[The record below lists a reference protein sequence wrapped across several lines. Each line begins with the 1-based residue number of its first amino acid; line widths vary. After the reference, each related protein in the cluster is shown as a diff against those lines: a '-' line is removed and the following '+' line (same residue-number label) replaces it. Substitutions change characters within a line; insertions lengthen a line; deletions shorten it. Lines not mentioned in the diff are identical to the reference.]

1 MKQNFKLE
9 DIPKQKIYPVPDG
22 YFDKLPGVIMSRVA
36 TQEVTPVKTWF
47 TSWYAP
53 YRLAL
58 TSAAL
63 TFGFAG
69 VFWLAQEQPT
79 SELTNSMAILPTIS
93 HTEVIDYVAS
103 TETLDSRD
111 LAELNLTET
120 DVSPEFI
127 MATTDDIINVL
138 EDQSLEEVYF
148 N

>member
-1 MKQNFKLE
+1 MKQDFKLE
-9 DIPKQKIYPVPDG
+9 DLPKQKIYPVPDG
-22 YFDKLPGVIMSRVA
+22 YFEKLPGVIMSRVA
-36 TQEVTPVKTWF
+36 PQEVTPVRTWLMG
-47 TSWYAP
+47 WYAP
-53 YRLAL
+53 YRVAF

-79 SELTNSMAILPTIS
+79 GELTNSMAILPQIS

-103 TETLDSRD
+103 IETLDSRD

-127 MATTDDIINVL
+127 KATTDDILNIL
-138 EDQSLEEVYF
+138 EDQPLEEVYF